1 MLSWPCLL
9 HVTTTARL
17 VTGTTLFFKRVSGYI
32 CEGSSFTVALCRSVM
47 LAIESMLEHIR
58 SSFSRLLHPNH
69 SAARLLQTLIT
80 HDPFLQSKCLAI
92 HAELE
97 LPPCAAGGHRAGRR
111 RKKRVQRKR
120 HRCAGSLQVPYL
132 RLTRHTSHV
141 TRHTSHVIFQCL
153 VLQVR
158 LQRLHPELGRSQD
171 APPFPPAPT
180 YFPRQTP

>member
-17 VTGTTLFFKRVSGYI
+17 VTGATLFFKRVSGYI
-32 CEGSSFTVALCRSVM
+32 CEGSSFTFALCRSVM
-47 LAIESMLEHIR
+47 LAIESMLEHSR
-58 SSFSRLLHPNH
+58 SSFSRLLHPNQ
-69 SAARLLQTLIT
+69 SAARLQTLIT
-80 HDPFLQSKCLAI
+80 HDPFLQSECLAI

-132 RLTRHTSHV
+132 RLTRHFPMSRFAGSITATVSR
-141 TRHTSHVIFQCL
+141 TGPFPR
-153 VLQVR
+153 R
-158 LQRLHPELGRSQD
+158 
-171 APPFPPAPT
+171 APPPPRPHLLSAPNT
-180 YFPRQTP
+180 LILPVQP